1 MFSWDYEALVSD
13 SDFWNWLFSPVYC
26 KVTERSPAGFTS
38 TCKPQASWELAET
51 QRQVS
56 SCGCCQLSVAHTCE
70 RFCSQESHKNT
81 LQYWTWGTFP
91 SVLICLHHANL
102 QSILGHLIARSAKER
117 VNRKSWVESVEYP
130 HSLCLRLWRSLWHL
144 GCKSA
149 FKSLIFWNE
158 QKCVPLCLLS
168 WIVQVLIL
176 HACGANQMQTWTFMP
191 CAPLGLTRGSVATRS
206 GLGAREEPTVTRG
219 ALNFLICEQL
229 LACARSERER
239 SKVLPIHP
247 PSAARRNTGCW
258 AMGVALQLLST
269 VPAGCWIHTVRT
281 AVGDPRRTALE

>member
-13 SDFWNWLFSPVYC
+13 SDFWNWLFSSVYC
-26 KVTERSPAGFTS
+26 KVTERSPACFTS

-117 VNRKSWVESVEYP
+117 VNRKSWS
-130 HSLCLRLWRSLWHL
+130 R
-144 GCKSA
+144 
-149 FKSLIFWNE
+149 I
-158 QKCVPLCLLS
+158 
-168 WIVQVLIL
+168 
-176 HACGANQMQTWTFMP
+176 
-191 CAPLGLTRGSVATRS
+191 
-206 GLGAREEPTVTRG
+206 
-219 ALNFLICEQL
+219 
-229 LACARSERER
+229 
-239 SKVLPIHP
+239 
-247 PSAARRNTGCW
+247 
-258 AMGVALQLLST
+258 
-269 VPAGCWIHTVRT
+269 CWISTFFML
-281 AVGDPRRTALE
+281 ALVTQPVTFGV